1 MTKRN
6 LTTGLVVVAIVA
18 FCGTLSV
25 LQIIDDRQDRRAA
38 FDRGYV
44 AATCEWLQLIYP
56 DPDTRPSEA
65 VEVMSLCKRWDG
77 KLKP

>member
-6 LTTGLVVVAIVA
+6 FPTGMIIVAVAI
-18 FCGTLSV
+18 GTTVGV
-25 LQIIDDRQDRRAA
+25 LQVNDDRQDRRAA

-44 AATCEWLQLIYP
+44 AATCEWLQLMYP

-65 VEVMSLCKRWDG
+65 VEIMSLCMRWDG
-77 KLKP
+77 RLKP